1 MRAGMPLPWGGAN
14 GVRSL
19 GVSLSSS
26 TIENIETS
34 SVAEQHEPRTIAPV
48 VWWAIVAAGFVAGG
62 YYLVQVLEHRQVMLH
77 LMDLSV
83 YQIAGDRVSHG
94 VSVYDSPLLG
104 NTRGVWEFVYTPFA
118 ALLFVPLRWLHGD
131 LYTLVGGFGNFAML
145 AGSCWA
151 ALSLLGYRRD
161 LRLAVAA
168 GSIGGLLLWCEPIRQ
183 TMAFGQIN
191 ILLLLLVI
199 ADLALPDTS
208 RWKGVLTG
216 VAAGIKLTPAFFVL
230 YLLVTRRY
238 RAAATAAGAFV
249 ATVAVGFAVLPKDS
263 VTFWGGAFIDP
274 ARVGEP
280 ANLSNESLRGMI
292 ARSVGVAGA
301 HQVLWLAG
309 AAALAAICLYLA
321 RRLSL
326 SGRELP
332 AVVCVGVTMTAVS
345 PFSWVHHWVWL
356 APLLIY
362 LGDLALRRG
371 GLVVPSAFVVTAL
384 FVSGGVLAFL
394 DPTLVSVFDY
404 AARGHPVLFYR
415 NAYIWLT
422 VALFAAIAL
431 ALRRSANPAATIPA
445 ESTADNV
452 KAPVAP

>member
-1 MRAGMPLPWGGAN
+1 MPLPWGGAN
-14 GVRSL
+14 GVRLL
-19 GVSLSSS
+19 GVGLSSS

-34 SVAEQHEPRTIAPV
+34 SGPEQRTIAPV
-48 VWWAIVAAGFVAGG
+48 VWWALLLAGITAGG
-62 YYLVQVLEHRQVMLH
+62 YYLVEVLEHRQVMLH

-83 YQIAGDRVSHG
+83 YQIAGDRVSRG

-131 LYTLVGGFGNFAML
+131 LYTLASGFGNFAML
-145 AGSCWA
+145 VGSCLA

-161 LRLAVAA
+161 LRLVVAA
-168 GSIGGLLLWCEPIRQ
+168 CSIGGLLLWCEPIRQ
-183 TMAFGQIN
+183 SMAFGQIN
-191 ILLLLLVI
+191 IVLLLLVI
-199 ADLALPDTS
+199 ADLALPDSS
-208 RWKGVLTG
+208 RCKGVLTG
-216 VAAGIKLTPAFFVL
+216 IAAGIKLTPAFFVL
-230 YLLVTRRY
+230 YLLLTRRY
-238 RAAATAAGAFV
+238 RAAAAAGGAFA
-249 ATVAVGFAVLPKDS
+249 ATVALGFVVLPKDS
-263 VTFWGGAFIDP
+263 MTFWGGAFIDP

-301 HQVLWLAG
+301 HQLLWLAG
-309 AAALAAICLYLA
+309 AAAMAGICLYLA

-371 GLVVPSAFVVTAL
+371 GLVIPLAFVATAL
-384 FVSGGVLAFL
+384 LVSGGVLAFL

-404 AARGHPVLFYR
+404 ATRGHPVLFYR

-431 ALRRSANPAATIPA
+431 ALRRSATATAPAQT
-445 ESTADNV
+445 
-452 KAPVAP
+452 APVAVDTRVAP